1 MRSKIISIALLIC
14 LQVGSVFFAATA
26 FAQKNQITS
35 ELGIGLGGI
44 NYKGEIAPKYRFG
57 NNQPAVTVF
66 YRRDISAPITLRASA
81 LLGGIAGTDNYFE
94 LPLNQF
100 RQARMRGTLLE
111 VAAGLEYNFLDFY
124 DLRRRKRWTPY
135 YFLNVA
141 GFYASTNTESSAQ
154 GSIAEGS
161 VSNLVAGNNAM
172 LSIAVPTGVGVKY
185 ALSHHWN
192 LGLEIGARLIFTD
205 LLDNLGDTTPLPLA
219 NPHDN
224 DWYFY
229 NGISIS
235 YTFYKIPC
243 PKVYRSKP
251 SPLE

>member
-1 MRSKIISIALLIC
+1 MRLKIFSIALLIC
-14 LQVGSVFFAATA
+14 LQVGSVFFVKPL
-26 FAQKNQITS
+26 FAQRQITS

-66 YRRDISAPITLRASA
+66 YRRDISAPVTLRASA
-81 LLGGIAGTDNYFE
+81 LVGGISGTDNYFK

-100 RQARMRGTLLE
+100 RQARMRGTLIE

-124 DLRRRKRWTPY
+124 DLRRHNRWTPY
-135 YFLNVA
+135 YFVNVA
-141 GFYASTNTESSAQ
+141 GYYASTKTESSVQ
-154 GSIAEGS
+154 NSIAEGS
-161 VSNLVAGNNAM
+161 VENLVTGNNTV
-172 LSIAVPTGVGVKY
+172 LSLAIPTGVGIKY

-192 LGLEIGARLIFTD
+192 LGAEIGARFIFTD
-205 LLDNLGDTTPLPLA
+205 QLDNLGDATPLPLA

-229 NGISIS
+229 NGISLS

-243 PKVYRSKP
+243 PKVYKSKP

>member
-1 MRSKIISIALLIC
+1 MRLTISSIALLIC
-14 LQVGSVFFAATA
+14 FQIGSVFFVTPVL
-26 FAQKNQITS
+26 AQKQITS

-44 NYKGEIAPKYRFG
+44 NYKGEIAPKYTFG

-66 YRRDISAPITLRASA
+66 YRRDISAPLTLKASA
-81 LLGGIAGTDNYFE
+81 LIGGIAGTDNYFKI
-94 LPLNQF
+94 PLNQF

-111 VAAGLEYNFLDFY
+111 AAAGLEYNFLDFY

-135 YFLNVA
+135 YFLNIA
-141 GFYASTNTESSAQ
+141 GFYASTSTESSVQAT
-154 GSIAEGS
+154 IAEGS
-161 VSNLVAGNNAM
+161 VANLVKGDNTI
-172 LSIAVPTGVGVKY
+172 LSIAVPSGVGIKY
-185 ALSHHWN
+185 ALSRHWN
-192 LGLEIGARLIFTD
+192 LGAEIGARFIFTD
-205 LLDNLGDTTPLPLA
+205 LLDNLSDATPLQLA

-229 NGISIS
+229 NGISVS

-251 SPLE
+251 TPLE